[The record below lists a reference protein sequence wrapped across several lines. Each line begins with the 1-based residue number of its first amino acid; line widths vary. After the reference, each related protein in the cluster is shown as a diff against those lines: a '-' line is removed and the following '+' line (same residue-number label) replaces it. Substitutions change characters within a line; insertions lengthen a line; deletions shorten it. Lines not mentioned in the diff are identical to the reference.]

1 LAVLK
6 TTVGKLPLHD
16 PAHGAVYTKR
26 EELISALEKHNKIK
40 VNNDTKAFVY
50 EYNFSPFKKPV
61 QGCGEIIVSED
72 IPPICPRCGN
82 KKLVQDPDTLD
93 TWFSSGQWPY
103 TTLMTAKTGDF
114 EYFYPTS
121 VMETGYDI
129 LFFWVARMI
138 MLGLYKTGEVPFQTV
153 FLHGLVR
160 DEHSQKMSKSRG
172 NVIDPLIEADR
183 LGADAVR
190 LSLIFGSLVENDLNL
205 GEDKIRS
212 MRNFTNKLWN
222 IGRFVIDTK
231 PEKFEKKPKLN
242 NDDKKILTELE
253 ETVKKV
259 TKALNDFRFS
269 ESLDVLYDFVWHKFA
284 DVYIEKSKNRR
295 EESQATLEKVFST
308 SLLLLHPFMP
318 FITEELW
325 HRLGNK
331 NSIMIE
337 NWPA

>member
-1 LAVLK
+1 
-6 TTVGKLPLHD
+6 
-16 PAHGAVYTKR
+16 
-26 EELISALEKHNKIK
+26 
-40 VNNDTKAFVY
+40 
-50 EYNFSPFKKPV
+50 
-61 QGCGEIIVSED
+61 
-72 IPPICPRCGN
+72 
-82 KKLVQDPDTLD
+82 
-93 TWFSSGQWPY
+93 
-103 TTLMTAKTGDF
+103 
-114 EYFYPTS
+114 
-121 VMETGYDI
+121 METGYDI
-129 LFFWVARMI
+129 LFFWVARMM
-138 MLGLYKTGEVPFQTV
+138 MLGIYKTSQVPFRTV

-160 DEHSQKMSKSRG
+160 DEHGQKMSKSKG

-231 PEKFEKKPKLN
+231 PEKFDKNPKLKD
-242 NDDKKILTELE
+242 DDKKILVELE
-253 ETVKKV
+253 ETANKV
-259 TKALNDFRFS
+259 TKALINFRFS
-269 ESLDVLYDFVWHKFA
+269 ESLDALYDFVWHKFA
-284 DVYIEKSKNRR
+284 DIYIEKSKNRR

-331 NSIMIE
+331 DSIMIQ